1 MKPLL
6 IASLL
11 LIIPATAVAGPY
23 DQPWVVI
30 TNDTAP
36 SGDPKVRAVVVS
48 RVDGEIVV
56 KSRATV
62 SPGLHV
68 VTVDLPPR
76 KGASLGT
83 QENLELNANPC
94 MRYVVAARPGGEA
107 GQDWKPFVR
116 SAGTIGEC
124 LSKFKGG
131 TAPK

>member
-6 IASLL
+6 PAFLL
-11 LIIPATAVAGPY
+11 LLAPAAVAGPY

-36 SGDPKVRAVVVS
+36 SADPKVRAVTVS

-62 SPGLHV
+62 APGPRL

-83 QENLELNANPC
+83 QANFELNANPC
-94 MRYVVAARPGGEA
+94 MRYVVAARPDGEA
-107 GQDWKPFVR
+107 GQDWKPFVS

-124 LSKFKGG
+124 LAKFKGG

>member
-6 IASLL
+6 TASLL
-11 LIIPATAVAGPY
+11 LVIPAAAVAGPY
-23 DQPWVVI
+23 DRPWVVI

-36 SGDPKVRAVVVS
+36 SGDPKVHSVVVS
-48 RVDGEIVV
+48 RVDGDIVV

-62 SPGLHV
+62 GPGLRV

-83 QENLELNANPC
+83 QENFELNANPC
-94 MRYVVAARPGGEA
+94 MRYVVAARSDGEA

-131 TAPK
+131 TVPK

>member
-6 IASLL
+6 PAFLL
-11 LIIPATAVAGPY
+11 LIAPAAAVAGPY
-23 DQPWVVI
+23 DQPWAVI

-36 SGDPKVRAVVVS
+36 SSDPKVRAVAVS

-62 SPGLHV
+62 GPGLRV

-76 KGASLGT
+76 KGMSLGT
-83 QENLELNANPC
+83 QESFELNANPC
-94 MRYVVAARPGGEA
+94 MRYVVAARPDGDA

-116 SAGTIGEC
+116 SAETIGEC
-124 LSKFKGG
+124 LAKFRGG
-131 TAPK
+131 TVPK